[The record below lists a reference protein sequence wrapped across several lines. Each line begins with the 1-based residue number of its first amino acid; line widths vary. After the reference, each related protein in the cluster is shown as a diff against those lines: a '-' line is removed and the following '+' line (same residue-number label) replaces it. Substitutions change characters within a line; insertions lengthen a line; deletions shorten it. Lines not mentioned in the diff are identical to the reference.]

1 MQPQD
6 ARIGVLVFELC
17 MDSSFLTMTDKRKTS
32 EVLTTSEVFLIGAK
46 DILGGSRVNNEGNLL
61 FL

>member
-6 ARIGVLVFELC
+6 ARVDVLDFELF
-17 MDSSFLTMTDKRKTS
+17 MDSSFLAMTDIRKTS
-32 EVLTTSEVFLIGAK
+32 EVVKTSEVFLIGAK